1 MQNSNGFF
9 SKVDRSYPFNTIEGF
24 SNSVA
29 ESESE
34 SESMCQLVYDWLLR
48 LLLPNNAQIVPFW
61 CWTCFTIEIGTF
73 IKSDIPSLIVD
84 SPLCRYISILG
95 TNEAMELVWRRCCGW
110 ANNGVVWRRALVCRY
125 CIHIRTWWVCY
136 KCSSNSFVYIV
147 GLGIRGCMHVLIIY
161 TGMHWQNLSPCTSM
175 QSAYLVPY
183 AMSAHAQHEWPNLLK
198 YMAPLPSALQY
209 CPGMTSQDLSHAT
222 HSRIIQYT
230 LSISVPQTTSS
241 LRTPIDINSLTDTL
255 WHMLA

>member
-29 ESESE
+29 ESE

-73 IKSDIPSLIVD
+73 IKSYIPSLIVD
-84 SPLCRYISILG
+84 SPLCRYISILV
-95 TNEAMELVWRRCCGW
+95 TNEAIELVWRRCCGS
-110 ANNGVVWRRALVCRY
+110 ANLWCLAVVPRY
-125 CIHIRTWWVCY
+125 WIHILGPGCY
-136 KCSSNSFVYIV
+136 KCSSNRFVYFV
-147 GLGIRGCMHVLIIY
+147 GLGIRGCMHVLIMYIPVRTDKICY
-161 TGMHWQNLSPCTSM
+161 YVPVCNLRTGTAL
-175 QSAYLVPY
+175 
-183 AMSAHAQHEWPNLLK
+183 SAHAQHEPPNLLK

-209 CPGMTSQDLSHAT
+209 RYCPGITDQVKIFLAPFFVCVFILLHK
-222 HSRIIQYT
+222 YT
-230 LSISVPQTTSS
+230 VYFRSS
-241 LRTPIDINSLTDTL
+241 DYI
-255 WHMLA
+255 